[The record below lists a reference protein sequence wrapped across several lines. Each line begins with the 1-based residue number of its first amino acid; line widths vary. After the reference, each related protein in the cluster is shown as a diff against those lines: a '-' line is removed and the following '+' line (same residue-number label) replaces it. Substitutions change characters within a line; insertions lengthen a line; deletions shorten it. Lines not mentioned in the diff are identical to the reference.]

1 MGYQFYSGLGDQVD
15 FLRGSTMSKG
25 GFSIIVLP
33 STTQDGKASRLVPH
47 LSEGAGVATTR
58 GDVNFVV
65 TEYGIAELQGKSIY
79 QRVVELAQIAHPK
92 FREDLI
98 EAAKERH
105 YIFADQLPPQPEDL
119 LFLDGY
125 KSTMVMKN
133 GKSIEFRPLLVSDE
147 LASRNFFYSLTK
159 QTIYYRFFH
168 NRKIFT
174 HEDLQ
179 KHLATLDYRKN
190 MSMIGLVRNRGNLDV
205 VATGSYG
212 MVDETTAEVAFIVRE
227 DQQGMGIASYL
238 LEVLEKIARENH
250 YKAFSAYV
258 LRENAAMIRVFKKRY
273 PNLKTSREGGDIE
286 IHMDFDDVTTS

>member
-1 MGYQFYSGLGDQVD
+1 
-15 FLRGSTMSKG
+15 
-25 GFSIIVLP
+25 
-33 STTQDGKASRLVPH
+33 
-47 LSEGAGVATTR
+47 
-58 GDVNFVV
+58 
-65 TEYGIAELQGKSIY
+65 
-79 QRVVELAQIAHPK
+79 
-92 FREDLI
+92 
-98 EAAKERH
+98 
-105 YIFADQLPPQPEDL
+105 
-119 LFLDGY
+119 
-125 KSTMVMKN
+125 
-133 GKSIEFRPLLVSDE
+133 
-147 LASRNFFYSLTK
+147 
-159 QTIYYRFFH
+159 
-168 NRKIFT
+168 
-174 HEDLQ
+174 
-179 KHLATLDYRKN
+179 